1 MANYMQLAATQQV
14 KVGAGK
20 LYGIFVSAASIG
32 DIGTGTLNGT
42 LTVYDSGA
50 KDTNNPKISNTITL
64 TAGASYLNSSEGLFF
79 SKGLYIVLG
88 GTSAEFT
95 VTYE

>member
-20 LYGIFVSAASIG
+20 LYGIFVSATSS
-32 DIGTGTLNGT
+32 GTLV
-42 LTVYDSGA
+42 VYDSGA
-50 KDTNNPKISNTITL
+50 KDTNDPKISNPITL
-64 TAGASYLNSSEGLFF
+64 TAGTSYLNFPAGLFF

-88 GTSAEFT
+88 GTSAQFT
-95 VTYE
+95 VAYE

>member
-20 LYGIFVSAASIG
+20 LYGIFVSATSG
-32 DIGTGTLNGT
+32 GTLV
-42 LTVYDSGA
+42 VYDSGA
-50 KDTNNPKISNTITL
+50 KDTNDPKISNTITL
-64 TAGASYLNSSEGLFF
+64 TAGASYLNFSTGLFF

-88 GTSAEFT
+88 GTTAEFT
-95 VTYE
+95 VVYE